1 MDKELFVGEVGT
13 GVGVGV
19 SAVDDDDGV
28 ETTEDEVEALDR
40 RTGCERCCQEY
51 LYSSPSLC

>member
-13 GVGVGV
+13 GV

-28 ETTEDEVEALDR
+28 ETTEDEDEALED
-40 RTGCERCCQEY
+40 GV
-51 LYSSPSLC
+51 

>member
-19 SAVDDDDGV
+19 SAVDDEDGV
-28 ETTEDEVEALDR
+28 ETTEDEEEALKD
-40 RTGCERCCQEY
+40 EV
-51 LYSSPSLC
+51 